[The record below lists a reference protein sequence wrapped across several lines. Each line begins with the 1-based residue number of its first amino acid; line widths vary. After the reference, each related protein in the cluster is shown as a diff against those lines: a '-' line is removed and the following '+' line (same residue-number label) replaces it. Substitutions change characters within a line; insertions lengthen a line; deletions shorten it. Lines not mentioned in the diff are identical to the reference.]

1 MGFAE
6 KLKSIS
12 TKVID
17 RNQQHDKAP
26 FSAAESVMVDT
37 KPVEAEII
45 AAEAVSGEM
54 LEAEIMRVVP
64 MLCNKAEAHTE
75 LRPEISKLIDA
86 FLELERAGND
96 AMLLESL
103 KQAESRFRDK

>member
-26 FSAAESVMVDT
+26 FSASELKSCDT
-37 KPVEAEII
+37 KSAEPKRN
-45 AAEAVSGEM
+45 AAGAVSGEI
-54 LEAEIMRVVP
+54 LEAEIMQVVP

-75 LRPEISKLIDA
+75 LRPEISKLIDT

-96 AMLLESL
+96 SLLLEAL
-103 KQAESRFRDK
+103 NKAESRYRV